1 METDPGGEA
10 AARPAKP
17 GRHRAAGA
25 TSSWASRNWT
35 VAALTLYTFP
45 TVLTGTTARAE
56 PPPLMDSVVTS
67 RTDFGLLEPT
77 ATAASDAVVPE
88 AAPAVGKRSDREEVA
103 WVKDNSGLTWDQLG
117 KVFGVSRRAVHMWA
131 NGGRLNESNAQRLR
145 EFSAIVQSLVAA
157 APGDGTEATPESVR
171 ARLLEIGPLGRS
183 IVGEFRYRRT
193 KGPSWGA
200 PFEPEYFIDAVREG

>member
-1 METDPGGEA
+1 M
-10 AARPAKP
+10 
-17 GRHRAAGA
+17 
-25 TSSWASRNWT
+25 
-35 VAALTLYTFP
+35 
-45 TVLTGTTARAE
+45 
-56 PPPLMDSVVTS
+56 TS